1 MTGSAGFTP
10 DDVAP
15 NFWPTLAAA
24 NLDKQKLEELLQ
36 KMSREELVRF
46 YWDYDRISEM
56 VKGDLFLEYIDSED
70 EAQDVGWWL
79 VARGEARVREVLA
92 DPSKAPTEVPDG
104 DRRGASFFGAIA
116 RVYSNRFHTDVP
128 PLGK

>member
-1 MTGSAGFTP
+1 MSGFTP

-24 NLDKQKLEELLQ
+24 NLDKQKLEALLQ

-46 YWDYDRISEM
+46 YWDYDRISDA
-56 VKGDLFLEYIDSED
+56 VKSALFLDYIDDED
-70 EAQDVGWWL
+70 EAQDVAWWV
-79 VARGEARVREVLA
+79 VARGETRVREVLA
-92 DPSKAPTEVPDG
+92 DPSTAPTEVPDD

-116 RVYSNRFHTDVP
+116 RIYSARFHTDVP
-128 PLGK
+128 PL